1 MTRYQ
6 TSVSERDVAV
16 LGVSVNR
23 VCGMHD
29 HAASLAEA
37 LGREDA
43 SHSMHWLWRSGG
55 SMSGARAEFR
65 AWIEEL
71 FTELADRRPDAV
83 VLHYSVFSY
92 SYRGVPIF
100 APPVLSMLRRSR
112 IPVVVVLHE
121 FAYPWRYGGWQGDV
135 WALTQR
141 LALIDVMRTCA
152 AAIVTTDFRE
162 QWLSSRPWLARRHVM
177 FAPVYS
183 NLPAP
188 TPCPPAQRTR
198 PVLGM
203 FGYSSEGAEQALVL
217 DALCALV
224 KRGVELELALLGG
237 GGGGRSS
244 SVGQVWLE
252 AAASRGIEHLL
263 TFSGTLPAQELS
275 DALAAC
281 DVLLSAFAPGPSSR
295 KGTLA
300 ASIASGSPVVAI
312 AGPRGWDELIDSQ
325 AIRVVAPSAEVVA
338 DAVAELLADRNMR
351 ETLGARGRAFA
362 EERMGVGRTAQAL
375 TRLLDEILGGPA
387 GYR

>member
-1 MTRYQ
+1 
-6 TSVSERDVAV
+6 VSDLELAV

-29 HAASLAEA
+29 HAVSLAEE
-37 LGREDA
+37 LDREDV
-43 SHSMHWLWRSGG
+43 SHSLHWLWRRGG
-55 SMSGARAEFR
+55 SLGAARSEFR
-65 AWIEEL
+65 SWVAEL
-71 FTELADRRPDAV
+71 SSALETNRPDAV

-92 SYRGVPIF
+92 SHRGVPIF
-100 APPVLSMLRRSR
+100 VPPVLSMLRRSR
-112 IPVVVVLHE
+112 LPVVVVLHE

-141 LALIDVMRTCA
+141 MALIDVMRTCA

-162 QWLSSRPWLARRHVM
+162 QWLTSRPWLPRRPVM
-177 FAPVYS
+177 FAPVFS

-188 TPCPPAQRTR
+188 TPRPPEHHPR

-217 DALCALV
+217 DAV
-224 KRGVELELALLGG
+224 RGLAQRGIELELALLGG

-244 SVGQVWLE
+244 SVGKTWLE

-300 ASIASGSPVVAI
+300 ASIASGAPVVALD
-312 AGPRGWDELIDSQ
+312 GPRGWPELVESD
-325 AIRVVAPSAEVVA
+325 AIRVVAPSSEAVA
-338 DAVAELLADRNMR
+338 DTVAELLADRQSR
-351 ETLGARGRAFA
+351 ETLGVRGRAFA
-362 EERMGVGRTAQAL
+362 QERMGVGRTAQAL
-375 TRLLDEILGGPA
+375 RGLLQEILPRRA

>member
-1 MTRYQ
+1 MTKCQ
-6 TSVSERDVAV
+6 TSVSELDVAV

-29 HAASLAEA
+29 HAVSLAEA
-37 LGREDA
+37 LDRENV
-43 SHSMHWLWRSGG
+43 SHSLHWLWRGGG
-55 SMSGARAEFR
+55 SLGATRSEFR
-65 AWIEEL
+65 AWVAEL
-71 FTELADRRPDAV
+71 SSALETNRPDAV

-100 APPVLSMLRRSR
+100 VAPVLSMLRRSR
-112 IPVVVVLHE
+112 LPVVVVLHE

-141 LALIDVMRTCA
+141 AALFEVMRTCA

-162 QWLSSRPWLARRHVM
+162 QWLTSRPWLPRRPVM
-177 FAPVYS
+177 FAPVFS

-188 TPCPPAQRTR
+188 RPRPPEHHAR

-217 DALCALV
+217 DAVCALAQ
-224 KRGVELELALLGG
+224 RGIELELALLGG

-244 SVGQVWLE
+244 SVGRAWLE

-300 ASIASGSPVVAI
+300 ASIASGAPVI
-312 AGPRGWDELIDSQ
+312 ALDGPRGWAELVDSD
-325 AIRVVAPSAEVVA
+325 AIRVVAPSSGAVA
-338 DAVAELLADRNMR
+338 GALAELLADRQSR

-362 EERMGVGRTAQAL
+362 EERMGVGRTARAL
-375 TRLLDEILGGPA
+375 RGLLDEILPRQA